1 MPATQMKA
9 ALYKI
14 SIVIILLC
22 SVLYSPA
29 QSQGSTPGS
38 WSMGINI
45 GTYVYQGDLTSAVA
59 GSWRTASPGL
69 EVSLTK
75 TVINRMSLKYAL
87 VLGSL
92 VGDDKKYK
100 AEQEYRG
107 YRRFYYK
114 SRFAELSVSDNFY
127 LHSLTNSTKRFNLY
141 LSAGIGASFMLS
153 KYNSYEQTD
162 WAYFSASKLREHVR
176 EDSAIGIPRA
186 FISVP
191 LGLGFNYQLNDR
203 LHLNI
208 EGLYRLSTSD
218 YLDGFSRA
226 GNNSK
231 NDYFYSLS
239 AGLHFS
245 FGRKKEMKSEIILP
259 QPPLPAKPALR
270 PEPVAVAPVEQF
282 IDGDKDGIA
291 DSVDKCPQV
300 KGVAMNAGCPD
311 SINLHPVATTVPATV
326 GRMEKA
332 APKTWTIYFEYDRS
346 SLDGQGFANLDEV
359 IRLMKADMSLKV
371 VFKGHTD
378 MKGTVEANYRLS
390 MGRAKVCAD
399 FLASYGV
406 ARDRIK
412 LEAYSKL
419 QPAAD
424 PSDERL
430 QWKNRR
436 VEVLLMH

>member
-1 MPATQMKA
+1 MKA

-14 SIVIILLC
+14 SAVIILLS
-22 SVLYSPA
+22 SVRYAHAQTQGSPA
-29 QSQGSTPGS
+29 GS
-38 WSMGINI
+38 WTMGINA
-45 GTYVYQGDLTSAVA
+45 GTYIYQGDLTSAVA
-59 GSWRTASPGL
+59 GSWRTVRPGIEL
-69 EVSLTK
+69 SLTK
-75 TVINRMSLKYAL
+75 TVISRMSLKYAL

-92 VGDDKKYK
+92 VGDDTKYK
-100 AEQEYRG
+100 TEQEYRG

-127 LHSLTNSTKRFNLY
+127 LHSLANSTKRFNLY
-141 LSAGIGASFMLS
+141 LSAGIGATFMLS
-153 KYNSYEQTD
+153 KNNSYTKTD
-162 WAYFSASKLREHVR
+162 WNYFSASNLLQHVK
-176 EDSAIGIPRA
+176 EDSVVGIPRV
-186 FISVP
+186 FVSVP

-203 LHLNI
+203 VHLNI

-239 AGLHFS
+239 AGLHFMIEKKKDV
-245 FGRKKEMKSEIILP
+245 KKETVLP
-259 QPPLPAKPALR
+259 VPPVQPVLKQ
-270 PEPVAVAPVEQF
+270 EPVAVAPVEQF
-282 IDGDKDGIA
+282 TDTDKDGIS

-300 KGVAMNAGCPD
+300 KGSAMNAGCPD
-311 SINLHPVATTVPATV
+311 SVNLYPVSKTVPVSVVKSETD
-326 GRMEKA
+326 
-332 APKTWTIYFEYDRS
+332 APKTWTIYFDYDRS
-346 SLDGQGFANLDEV
+346 SLDGPGFANLNEV
-359 IRLMKADMSLKV
+359 IRLMKADTLLNV

-378 MKGTVEANYRLS
+378 MKGTVEANYKLS
-390 MGRAKVCAD
+390 MGRSKVCAD
-399 FLASYGV
+399 FLASYGI
-406 ARDRIK
+406 ARNRIK

-436 VEVLLMH
+436 VEVVLMH